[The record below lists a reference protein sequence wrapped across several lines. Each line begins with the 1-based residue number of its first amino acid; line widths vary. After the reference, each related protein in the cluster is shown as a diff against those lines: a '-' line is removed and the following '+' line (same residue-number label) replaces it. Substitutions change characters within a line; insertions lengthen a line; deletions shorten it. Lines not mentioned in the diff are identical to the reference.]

1 MSRSF
6 DSGSLKVVKM
16 KKTRLFFLL
25 FMAAVTMSSADIL
38 TLSLVQNATDNLF
51 QNKDAQADMVSFFG
65 LYIDKDFSRTSLFAQ
80 GGYNSLWENPDAA
93 HLGIEAGIDHFIPV
107 NNLTA
112 LYVMLGG
119 GGIFY
124 RKEYSDFNH
133 ITLDFYAAL
142 KSYLS
147 QTSILKID
155 SSSTYKKYDLS
166 TFDSLSQSLHFSLD
180 KYFQTRTTLQA
191 DVEWGYKYFLHPNYP
206 NDGSVSPEY
215 PSGLMGKGKGYSRG
229 KMFYQSSNPIDHQ
242 GQGIQVLSLGG
253 SIAQGL
259 GSRVGLRFAGTKK
272 YMLSGENPFT
282 FIEDYYMIE
291 NPSYDSY
298 SWEGY
303 QLETAVTTVLSW
315 NMELKIGYNFFS
327 RTFPGIDVL
336 NNVGESTGEM
346 RKDTRRQL
354 ALQLKKDFRHFS
366 VFLSYTGITNSSND
380 IFFDWN
386 GQFFSMGIEW
396 NIFYG
401 VKK

>member
-6 DSGSLKVVKM
+6 DSGSHKVVKM
-16 KKTRLFFLL
+16 KKTRMFFLL
-25 FMAAVTMSSADIL
+25 FMVAITISSADIF
-38 TLSLVQNATDNLF
+38 TLSLIQNATDNLF

-65 LYIDKDFSRTSLFAQ
+65 FYIDKDFSRTSLFAQ

-93 HLGIEAGIDHFIPV
+93 HLGMEVGIDHFITV
-107 NNLTA
+107 NNQTA
-112 LYVMLGG
+112 LYLLLDGG
-119 GGIFY
+119 GTFY
-124 RKEYSDFNH
+124 REEYSDFDH
-133 ITLDFYAAL
+133 VSLDFYAAL

-166 TFDSLSQSLHFSLD
+166 IFDSLSQSLHFSLD

-191 DVEWGYKYFLHPNYP
+191 DAEWGYKYFLHPNFL
-206 NDGSVSPEY
+206 NDESASPEY
-215 PSGLMGKGKGYSRG
+215 PSGSTGKGKGYSKG
-229 KMFYQSSNPIDHQ
+229 KMFYQSQDPIDQQ

-259 GSRVGLRFAGTKK
+259 GSRVGLRVAGTKK
-272 YMLSGENPFT
+272 FMLSGENPFA

-298 SWEGY
+298 SWEGF
-303 QLETAVTTVLSW
+303 QLETAVTAVLSW

-327 RTFPGIDVL
+327 RAFPGIDVL
-336 NNVGESTGEM
+336 SNEGESTGEM
-346 RKDTRRQL
+346 RKDMRRQI

-366 VFLSYTGITNSSND
+366 VFFSYAGIANSSND
-380 IFFDWN
+380 FFFDWN

-396 NIFYG
+396 NIFLG